1 MFSLQNVTKEY
12 VGQEGSPVRA
22 LDSVTMEALSNR
34 ITCVVGPTGSGKT
47 TILRVLAGLE
57 SPDSGAVL
65 RHGGPAS
72 GQGERIGYLS
82 QRHTLF
88 PWMRIKENIAIP
100 LEVNRLSPSER
111 VRRVSAICGLLGLS
125 EAENRYPYEIS
136 GGMQQRAAL
145 GRLLAS
151 EASCWLMDEPFNA
164 LDERT
169 RHRMQEL
176 LIGLVRDR
184 GLSILF
190 VTHSIDEAVFLAD
203 RIIVLSAGPGR
214 VVESFDISMP
224 HKRDRLSLE
233 YGQVIERV
241 RRRIESILQ
250 EGIGQEQFLSG
261 NVSSDSI

>member
-1 MFSLQNVTKEY
+1 MFSLQNVTKAY
-12 VGQEGSPVRA
+12 VGREGTQVRA
-22 LDSVTMEALSNR
+22 LDSVTMEVLANR

-47 TILRVLAGLE
+47 TILRILAGLE
-57 SPDSGAVL
+57 VPDSGTVHM
-65 RHGGPAS
+65 HGAS
-72 GQGERIGYLS
+72 ARGAAGKIGYLS

-88 PWMRIKENIAIP
+88 PWMRVKENIGIP
-100 LEVNRLSPSER
+100 LELNRTPPAER
-111 VRRVSAICGLLGLS
+111 AQQVRALCDLLGLS
-125 EAENRYPYEIS
+125 EAEDRYPYEIS

-151 EASCWLMDEPFNA
+151 KAPCWLMDEPFNA
-164 LDERT
+164 LDELT

-176 LIGLVRDR
+176 LIGLVQDR

-214 VVESFDISMP
+214 VVETFDVVMP
-224 HKRDRLSLE
+224 HRRERLSTE
-233 YGQVIERV
+233 YGRVIERV

-250 EGIGQEQFLSG
+250 EGTGQEQFLSG
-261 NVSSDSI
+261 KMTSDSI